1 MHDRNT
7 YFDYLRAIAIIMVV
21 VIHTYQI
28 DDSVILRQLVNAA
41 VPIFVAISGFF
52 VSKKTIE
59 NKSQYVVFLRRQIP
73 KVYVPTLLFMTP
85 MFLLDIVRG
94 ESFIKSL
101 VYLIICN
108 YSIYYFIAFIIQC
121 YVVLPLLKSYVNK
134 YKMGG
139 GIISII
145 ISILWIGSYTYL
157 KNEYHMALPLIIYA
171 GPLPCWLMFFFLG
184 IYLGQLSDR
193 KYSLSWPL
201 FITCTGFILSVASC
215 IFLNSGVGIKPT
227 SFVYSLGLIL
237 VLFSSKME
245 RFLSCNN
252 IIYRVM
258 IWLGRQSFLLY
269 LAHMYIISLCLN
281 KLDVSNWGVRICFTL
296 LMTSILIAI
305 FKWILPKSIRH
316 WLGYSD

>member
-28 DDSVILRQLVNAA
+28 GDSVILRQLVNAA

-94 ESFIKSL
+94 ESFLKSL

-134 YKMGG
+134 YKTGG
-139 GIISII
+139 
-145 ISILWIGSYTYL
+145 
-157 KNEYHMALPLIIYA
+157 
-171 GPLPCWLMFFFLG
+171 
-184 IYLGQLSDR
+184 
-193 KYSLSWPL
+193 
-201 FITCTGFILSVASC
+201 
-215 IFLNSGVGIKPT
+215 
-227 SFVYSLGLIL
+227 
-237 VLFSSKME
+237 
-245 RFLSCNN
+245 
-252 IIYRVM
+252 
-258 IWLGRQSFLLY
+258 
-269 LAHMYIISLCLN
+269 
-281 KLDVSNWGVRICFTL
+281 
-296 LMTSILIAI
+296 
-305 FKWILPKSIRH
+305 
-316 WLGYSD
+316 